1 MNHRKL
7 TPRKMAFL
15 SAYLSGRG
23 GAESAVIAGYSKTN
37 ARHRAYELLNNDP
50 LVVEAIKDAQDKLR
64 KEANFNAEKAM
75 DELNEAMKFARDT
88 KNATALARCIE
99 LRAKLAGLL
108 DTKDKGP
115 QTAFQINISGLDQ
128 DATTA
133 PAITVESI
141 YD

>member
-7 TPRKMAFL
+7 TPRKLAFI
-15 SAYLSGRG
+15 SAYLSGKNG
-23 GAESAVIAGYSKTN
+23 QESAIVAGYSPGN

-50 LVVEAIKDAQDKLR
+50 LVDAAIKDAQEKLR

-75 DELNEAMKFARDT
+75 DELNEAMKFARET

-108 DTKDKGP
+108 DSKDKGP
-115 QTAFQINISGLDQ
+115 TTAFQININGVD
-128 DATTA
+128 DAPETKVVTA
-133 PAITVESI
+133 SI